1 MIIPFIPFSGRT
13 ALQNAAWQNNH
24 HIVELLASNGANLS
38 HSCQQGATPLCVAA
52 QEGHIKTCQ
61 ILIKLGA
68 NPHQPDKCG
77 RTPIRVAEKAEH
89 KELAKILSQTPPG
102 RVVIEKLLTKNC

>member
-1 MIIPFIPFSGRT
+1 M
-13 ALQNAAWQNNH
+13 
-24 HIVELLASNGANLS
+24 S

-102 RVVIEKLLTKNC
+102 KGALQKLSTKKIVDRKKLFTKKLLAKTIGKKLLTKNC